1 MRASVGVVARL
12 VAHRKLV
19 ALMAATK
26 RRHLTQTL
34 LRNRTAL
41 AGFVVVLSWAAV
53 ALTVSWWAPYG
64 PLQQDVMNRLKPPS
78 PRHLFGTDQLGR
90 DVFSRV
96 MYGAQISLPMVGIV
110 AGGAAIIGSS
120 IGAIVGMLSGRI
132 DDLVMRLAD
141 ITLAFPSI
149 VLAMAIVT
157 AMGPGLSNIML
168 AMLLTGW
175 PQYARLMRGQV
186 LSMKQREH
194 VEAARALGASDA
206 RLLAR
211 HVIPHS
217 ISPVVVTASLD
228 LGNVLL
234 LAAALSFVGLGA
246 IPPQPEWG
254 AMVAEGRTKFLQW
267 WMSGFPGLAITSMVL
282 GFNFIGDGL
291 RDALDPR
298 FRTGELRN
306 S

>member
-1 MRASVGVVARL
+1 MPART
-12 VAHRKLV
+12 VTHSKPV
-19 ALMAATK
+19 ALAVKTR
-26 RRHLTQTL
+26 RRHFAQAL
-34 LRNRTAL
+34 LRNQTAL
-41 AGFVVVLSWAAV
+41 AGLLVVLGWVAV

-90 DVFSRV
+90 DVLSRV
-96 MYGAQISLPMVGIV
+96 MYGAQISLPMVAIV
-110 AGGAAIIGSS
+110 AGGATIIGGS
-120 IGAIVGMLSGRI
+120 IGAIVGIVGGRI

-149 VLAMAIVT
+149 VLAMAIVAAT
-157 AMGPGLSNIML
+157 GPGLSNIVL
-168 AMLLTGW
+168 AMLITGW

-186 LSMKQREH
+186 LSIKQREH

-206 RLLAR
+206 RVLAR
-211 HVIPHS
+211 HLIPHCV
-217 ISPVVVTASLD
+217 SPVVVAASLD

-234 LAAALSFVGLGA
+234 LAAGLSFIGLGV

-298 FRTGELRN
+298 FRTSKLA
-306 S
+306 

>member
-1 MRASVGVVARL
+1 
-12 VAHRKLV
+12 
-19 ALMAATK
+19 MAARIVTHSK
-26 RRHLTQTL
+26 PVAQAVKTRRRHLAQAL
-34 LRNRTAL
+34 LRNQTVL
-41 AGFVVVLSWAAV
+41 AGLLVVIGWITVM
-53 ALTVSWWAPYG
+53 LTVSWWAPYG
-64 PLQQDVMNRLKPPS
+64 ALQQDVMNRLKPPS
-78 PRHLFGTDQLGR
+78 SRHLFGTDQLGR

-96 MYGAQISLPMVGIV
+96 MYGAQISLPMVVIV

-120 IGAIVGMLSGRI
+120 IGAIAGVVGGKV

-141 ITLAFPSI
+141 IVLAFPSI
-149 VLAMAIVT
+149 VLAMAIVAAT
-157 AMGPGLSNIML
+157 GAGLSHIML
-168 AMLLTGW
+168 AMLITGW

-186 LSMKQREH
+186 LSIKQREH

-206 RLLAR
+206 RVLAR
-211 HVIPHS
+211 HLIPHCV
-217 ISPVVVTASLD
+217 SPVVVAASMD
-228 LGNVLL
+228 LGNILL
-234 LAAALSFVGLGA
+234 LAAGLSFIGLGA

-298 FRTGELRN
+298 FRT
-306 S
+306 SKSM

>member
-1 MRASVGVVARL
+1 MPART
-12 VAHRKLV
+12 VTHSKPV
-19 ALMAATK
+19 ALAVKTR
-26 RRHLTQTL
+26 RRHLAQAL
-34 LRNRTAL
+34 LRNQTAL
-41 AGFVVVLSWAAV
+41 AGLLVVLGWVAV

-64 PLQQDVMNRLKPPS
+64 PLQQDVMNRLRPPS
-78 PRHLFGTDQLGR
+78 SRHLFGTDQLGR
-90 DVFSRV
+90 DVLSRV
-96 MYGAQISLPMVGIV
+96 MYGTQISLPMVAIV
-110 AGGAAIIGSS
+110 AGGATIIGGS
-120 IGAIVGMLSGRI
+120 IGAIVGIMGGRI
-132 DDLVMRLAD
+132 DDLIMRLAD

-157 AMGPGLSNIML
+157 ATGPGLSNIVL
-168 AMLLTGW
+168 AMLITGW

-186 LSMKQREH
+186 LSIKQREH

-206 RLLAR
+206 RVLAR
-211 HVIPHS
+211 HLIPHCV
-217 ISPVVVTASLD
+217 SPVVVAASLD

-234 LAAALSFVGLGA
+234 LAAGLSFIGLGA

-298 FRTGELRN
+298 FRTSKLAG
-306 S
+306 SS